1 MDKTLNFTDII
12 KKSALELKSLGENTD
27 ISLTFNNIIKKSV
40 LELSSF
46 GKLSSIEII
55 LGLLIALLIASFIF
69 YIYKTS
75 FRGAVYSYSFN
86 VSLVMMCLLTT
97 LIIMTISSNIVLS
110 LGMVGALSIVR
121 FRTALKDP
129 MDIVFMFWAIGIG
142 IATGAAM
149 YPIAII
155 GSLFV
160 GIVIL
165 IFTKYDLKRTSYILI
180 IHYESMAKDE
190 VKAKI
195 NKLNYTLKSKTI
207 SEDNIE
213 LTLEVKL
220 QDDNTGFLNLLSS
233 IDGVK
238 DVVLMSYNG
247 EYSA

>member
-1 MDKTLNFTDII
+1 MNTLSNILNSVKVDDV
-12 KKSALELKSLGENTD
+12 KV
-27 ISLTFNNIIKKSV
+27 LTFNNIIKKSV

-46 GKLSSIEII
+46 GKVSSIEVL
-55 LGLLIALLIASFIF
+55 LGLLIALAIAGFIF
-69 YIYKTS
+69 YIYKTT
-75 FRGAVYSYSFN
+75 FRGAVYSYTYN
-86 VSLVMMCLLTT
+86 LSLVMMCLLTT

-129 MDIVFMFWAIGIG
+129 MDIVFMFWAIGVG
-142 IATGAAM
+142 IATGAGM
-149 YPIAII
+149 YPIAVV

-165 IFTKYDLKRTSYILI
+165 IFTKYNVKRTSYILI
-180 IHYESMAKDE
+180 IHYEDRAKDE

-195 NKLNYTLKSKTI
+195 NKLDYTLKSKTI
-207 SEDNIE
+207 ADSNIE
-213 LTLEVKL
+213 MTLEVKL
-220 QDDNTGFLNLLSS
+220 KDDNTGFLNILDA

-247 EYSA
+247 EYSV